1 MIKGII
7 SILSLLW
14 VLLVGT
20 PNNNKVRL
28 DKKPTKQNYTLRI
41 NCWIQRNFYIICVL
55 AIVFLLIVFV
65 FVCFA
70 LVGVSAVESGAMRNF
85 INGGV
90 I

>member
-20 PNNNKVRL
+20 PSNGKARL
-28 DKKPTKQNYTLRI
+28 TKKPTKEDYTLRI
-41 NCWIQRNFYIICVL
+41 NCWIERNSYIICVL
-55 AIVFLLIVFV
+55 AIVFLLIGFV

-70 LVGVSAVESGAMRNF
+70 LVGVSAVESGVQYNHF
-85 INGGV
+85 GDV